1 MTEKY
6 WILNLGS
13 DVQDYQFYLT
23 VKVNSRK
30 LPIWHEDKIL
40 FLVKD
45 EELVSICRVARL
57 RKGLESTDV
66 LLDRRVE
73 VPDEWR
79 NAWAQA
85 QLDLCQT
92 KTLYQVADDQLAEK
106 FVSTRLSANL
116 EREEPFAGC
125 AKKQVQRY
133 IRELAVKAFEDDVLG
148 PADGPYESFKDV
160 SVRDRY
166 LVGRLPPRNTFLST
180 EEDRDM
186 DEENTNSD
194 GNNFLAFVSDNRKE
208 QDSSEV
214 KQSTKLMLQPSS
226 IGLSFVVSV
235 HTREVMVEAGWGRYT
250 KTTEPSQIPVSDED
264 DLGNKTSQTRD
275 VEVWT
280 RTPHRVTKTVSLDQ
294 AKSIVELEA
303 NQGVT
308 VELVVRTSGDRKI
321 VSVFLTNRIEHAGSE
336 AASDDKWI
344 FQPYLKIFDK
354 EYRPIFLS
362 REIVYGDKNRDKELV
377 RLDMLYRDECEFAI
391 GHGVS
396 VHFVVAEN
404 KRRAV
409 SVETRVIPKYEVPFT
424 ETPGWNKADRPKLQ
438 EIVQQNLLDMD
449 KLADLATPESKD
461 KLVAILSELAD
472 DYSDWISSQAQLAQ
486 QEPEIA
492 EPAQLVN
499 GQCRI
504 ALRRLREG
512 IETLKT
518 NDNALKAFA
527 FANRAMAL
535 QRIRSMLVSEN
546 QKNQAKSKA
555 GVIDHSRDNTF
566 LEEKNKPQNH
576 SWRAFQLAFFLL
588 ILPSLA
594 DPSHSHRQE
603 DDAVGDLL
611 WFPTGGGKTEA
622 YLGAAAFAMAIRRL
636 QKPMAPEYLDPSR
649 GLAVIMRYTLRLL
662 TLQQFQRASTL
673 VCAMEVLRQY
683 DEETWGKTPFSIGLW
698 VGSQSTPNS
707 IKEAA
712 EQIAS
717 TRRPNGRHNA
727 DEAPFQITRCPWCGE
742 PLRLGS
748 NVMADEDS
756 LQLHIH
762 CGNNACDFSEVNES
776 NLPLKVID
784 EEIYRHPPSML
795 IATVDKFAQM
805 ALKGETR
812 TLFGLADKECPRH
825 GLVVPDCDC
834 HKNHKATANLPEVQI
849 QSISGVRPPDLIIQD
864 EFHLISGP
872 LGTMVGLY
880 ETAVDALCSWHL
892 QKDGKI
898 LNVHPKI
905 VASSATV
912 RKASEQMKGV
922 FYRKMDIFPPNGL
935 DAKDNFFSVQRPV
948 KTHPGRLYLGLC
960 APGSAKP
967 PVMIR
972 MYVTLLTVAMDLYQR
987 FEDKADPYM
996 TAVGYFNS
1004 LRELGGMKRL
1014 SEDDVRTRCNR
1025 IEGPR
1030 QLTYRAGMCNRPLR
1044 FISELTSRIRNTE
1057 IPERL
1062 DQMSRAFTMHQG
1074 TESAPDIVLATNM
1087 LSVGVDVDRLGL
1099 MAVNGQP
1106 KNTAE
1111 YIQATSRVGRQFPGL
1126 VCTAYAW
1133 SRPRDLSHYE
1143 SFEHYHA
1150 TFYKH
1155 VEAQSV
1161 TPFSSRALDKGLK
1174 GALVSYVRL
1183 KFKDY
1188 AAETGAATLKVL
1200 DPKVNLRE
1208 VVDLF
1213 ALRAWKV
1220 TQKQETGVDVESR
1233 VEDALNEWERYA
1245 NNPETHLVYLK
1256 VRAAENSEKLLKT
1269 DMLTNTKGHWQVPTS
1284 MREVEPSVCLILDN
1298 DAIKQPVTFRW
1309 TKNKTGEDS
1318 DNQN

>member
-1 MTEKY
+1 M
-6 WILNLGS
+6 
-13 DVQDYQFYLT
+13 
-23 VKVNSRK
+23 
-30 LPIWHEDKIL
+30 
-40 FLVKD
+40 KD

-250 KTTEPSQIPVSDED
+250 KTTEPSQIPVSEED

-492 EPAQLVN
+492 EPQ
-499 GQCRI
+499 
-504 ALRRLREG
+504 
-512 IETLKT
+512 
-518 NDNALKAFA
+518 
-527 FANRAMAL
+527 
-535 QRIRSMLVSEN
+535 
-546 QKNQAKSKA
+546 
-555 GVIDHSRDNTF
+555 
-566 LEEKNKPQNH
+566 
-576 SWRAFQLAFFLL
+576 
-588 ILPSLA
+588 
-594 DPSHSHRQE
+594 
-603 DDAVGDLL
+603 
-611 WFPTGGGKTEA
+611 
-622 YLGAAAFAMAIRRL
+622 
-636 QKPMAPEYLDPSR
+636 
-649 GLAVIMRYTLRLL
+649 
-662 TLQQFQRASTL
+662 
-673 VCAMEVLRQY
+673 
-683 DEETWGKTPFSIGLW
+683 
-698 VGSQSTPNS
+698 
-707 IKEAA
+707 
-712 EQIAS
+712 
-717 TRRPNGRHNA
+717 
-727 DEAPFQITRCPWCGE
+727 
-742 PLRLGS
+742 
-748 NVMADEDS
+748 
-756 LQLHIH
+756 
-762 CGNNACDFSEVNES
+762 
-776 NLPLKVID
+776 
-784 EEIYRHPPSML
+784 
-795 IATVDKFAQM
+795 
-805 ALKGETR
+805 
-812 TLFGLADKECPRH
+812 
-825 GLVVPDCDC
+825 
-834 HKNHKATANLPEVQI
+834 
-849 QSISGVRPPDLIIQD
+849 
-864 EFHLISGP
+864 
-872 LGTMVGLY
+872 
-880 ETAVDALCSWHL
+880 
-892 QKDGKI
+892 
-898 LNVHPKI
+898 
-905 VASSATV
+905 
-912 RKASEQMKGV
+912 
-922 FYRKMDIFPPNGL
+922 
-935 DAKDNFFSVQRPV
+935 
-948 KTHPGRLYLGLC
+948 
-960 APGSAKP
+960 
-967 PVMIR
+967 
-972 MYVTLLTVAMDLYQR
+972 
-987 FEDKADPYM
+987 
-996 TAVGYFNS
+996 
-1004 LRELGGMKRL
+1004 
-1014 SEDDVRTRCNR
+1014 
-1025 IEGPR
+1025 
-1030 QLTYRAGMCNRPLR
+1030 
-1044 FISELTSRIRNTE
+1044 
-1057 IPERL
+1057 
-1062 DQMSRAFTMHQG
+1062 
-1074 TESAPDIVLATNM
+1074 
-1087 LSVGVDVDRLGL
+1087 
-1099 MAVNGQP
+1099 
-1106 KNTAE
+1106 
-1111 YIQATSRVGRQFPGL
+1111 
-1126 VCTAYAW
+1126 
-1133 SRPRDLSHYE
+1133 
-1143 SFEHYHA
+1143 
-1150 TFYKH
+1150 
-1155 VEAQSV
+1155 
-1161 TPFSSRALDKGLK
+1161 
-1174 GALVSYVRL
+1174 
-1183 KFKDY
+1183 
-1188 AAETGAATLKVL
+1188 
-1200 DPKVNLRE
+1200 
-1208 VVDLF
+1208 
-1213 ALRAWKV
+1213 
-1220 TQKQETGVDVESR
+1220 
-1233 VEDALNEWERYA
+1233 
-1245 NNPETHLVYLK
+1245 
-1256 VRAAENSEKLLKT
+1256 
-1269 DMLTNTKGHWQVPTS
+1269 
-1284 MREVEPSVCLILDN
+1284 
-1298 DAIKQPVTFRW
+1298 
-1309 TKNKTGEDS
+1309 
-1318 DNQN
+1318 